1 MISVIEQYKPII
13 KFFALYLGDDT
24 EILLSDTEKV
34 IYAENPLEEGHKPG
48 MPIGDIERS
57 LVEKRIYAD
66 IDYTI
71 NYRSLTQSR
80 KRLRAATFFIKNDK
94 GALIGMMTVNTEV
107 DKLIRLRGMI
117 DDMVNGRQSNTHS
130 VEDDTH
136 KDEYYETISMSIEQV
151 MSSIIEENIARYGV
165 PVERLRPEEKL
176 SIVKK
181 LDDVGAFL
189 VKGSVAEVAQR
200 LSSSEA
206 TIYRYLQQINS

>member
-1 MISVIEQYKPII
+1 MISTMTLYKPLI

-24 EILLSDTEKV
+24 EIILSDTEKV
-34 IYAENPLEEGHKPG
+34 LYVENPLEESHKPG
-48 MPIGDIERS
+48 VGIGDIEKS
-57 LVEKRIYAD
+57 FIEKAIYKD

-71 NYRSLTQSR
+71 NYRSLTQTR
-80 KRLRAATFFIKNDK
+80 KRLRAATFFIKDDK
-94 GALIGMMTVNTEV
+94 GQLIGMITVNTEV
-107 DKLIRLRGMI
+107 DKLIRLRNML
-117 DDMVNGRQSNTHS
+117 DEMVNGRQSNLHA
-130 VEDDTH
+130 VKEDTH

-151 MSSIIEENIARYGV
+151 MNAIIEENIASYGV
-165 PVERLRPEEKL
+165 SVERLRPEEKL